1 MDSDTSDQIEVQTIQ
16 SLNHSLR
23 GWLGFEPITE
33 FHEPTNEQT
42 ARMNYGLAQVY
53 ANQGFR
59 EYVQHEIDVA
69 LKATA
74 TRSITL
80 VDMAAGKARA
90 LTLKEL
96 LIKGKHAFE
105 ELQKINKLKEHV

>member
-1 MDSDTSDQIEVQTIQ
+1 M
-16 SLNHSLR
+16 
-23 GWLGFEPITE
+23 TE
-33 FHEPTNEQT
+33 FREPKNEQT

-53 ANQGFR
+53 ANEGFR
-59 EYVQHEIDVA
+59 EYIQHEIDVA

-105 ELQKINKLKEHV
+105 ELQKINKLKKDAIN